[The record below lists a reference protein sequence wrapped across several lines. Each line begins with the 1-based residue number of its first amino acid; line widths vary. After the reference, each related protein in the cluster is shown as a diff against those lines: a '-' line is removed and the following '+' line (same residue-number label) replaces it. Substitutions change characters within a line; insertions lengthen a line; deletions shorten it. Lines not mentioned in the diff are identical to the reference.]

1 MNWKNDYNKSFN
13 PKQGNRNFNNY
24 NKNQQPENYDVFFGN
39 NQFKASIINQNPNSK
54 KENDVKDFF
63 KNAWEE
69 SKMKQFQSIS
79 LLLNKYVPIIFK
91 NSNNTLEFQD
101 ISLKGSI
108 KKFFLQ
114 EINNQNIIKEF
125 KEFYNKFKERVKKQ
139 KESLKKI
146 GYEDIFSSKL
156 KTAYRLVVGLGSGS
170 VFETSLTLHHI
181 FGIPYIPASAL
192 KGVVRSVSF
201 WEIAKSQIEKNQNL
215 NIEEF
220 LKEFQKKLYDE
231 NISNFD
237 TEEIIIHKILFGTQE
252 FKGLLIFLD
261 SYPEINKETNKETN
275 KENNNFDIFELD
287 VMTPHYQEYY
297 TKTQTPGDW
306 ENPNPI
312 TFLTVKKGIPFEF
325 NVLIDKHRLQEIEK
339 NKIIP
344 EKVIEKLKNY
354 QELKNKVKRWLEL
367 ALKEFGVG
375 AKTRL
380 GYGIFQEN

>member
-1 MNWKNDYNKSFN
+1 MNWKNDYNKSFH
-13 PKQGNRNFNNY
+13 PKQGDRNFNNY
-24 NKNQQPENYDVFFGN
+24 NKNQQSENYDVFFGN
-39 NQFKASIINQNPNSK
+39 EQFKAFGITQNPNSK

-63 KNAWEE
+63 KEAWEE
-69 SKMKQFQSIS
+69 SNMKQFQSIS

-125 KEFYNKFKERVKKQ
+125 YNKLKQRVEKQ
-139 KESLKKI
+139 KEFLKKI

-220 LKEFQKKLYDE
+220 LEEFQRKLYDDD
-231 NISNFD
+231 ISNSD

-261 SYPEINKETNKETN
+261 SYPEINKETN
-275 KENNNFDIFELD
+275 NFDIFELD
-287 VMTPHYQEYY
+287 VMTSHYQEYY

-344 EKVIEKLKNY
+344 KNVIEKLKNY
-354 QELKNKVKRWLEL
+354 QELKSKVKRWLEL

>member
-1 MNWKNDYNKSFN
+1 MNYK
-13 PKQGNRNFNNY
+13 
-24 NKNQQPENYDVFFGN
+24 YDVFFGN
-39 NQFKASIINQNPNSK
+39 IQFKASVITQNLNS
-54 KENDVKDFF
+54 EFE
-63 KNAWEE
+63 NAWKR
-69 SKMKQFQSIS
+69 SNMKQFESIS

-91 NSNNTLEFQD
+91 NSNTLEFQD

-114 EINNQNIIKEF
+114 EINNQAKKEINNQTKNKSIIKEF
-125 KEFYNKFKERVKKQ
+125 CYKFKERVEKQ

-201 WEIAKSQIEKNQNL
+201 WEIAKSQIEKNINF
-215 NIEEF
+215 NIE
-220 LKEFQKKLYDE
+220 EFQKKLYDE
-231 NISNFD
+231 NISNSD

-261 SYPEINKETNKETN
+261 SYPEINKETNKE
-275 KENNNFDIFELD
+275 NNNLDIFELD
-287 VMTPHYQEYY
+287 VMTPHYQKYY
-297 TKTQTPGDW
+297 TENQTPGDW

-312 TFLTVKKGIPFEF
+312 TFLTVKEGIPFKF
-325 NVLIDKHRLQEIEK
+325 NVLLDKHRLEEIKK

-344 EKVIEKLKNY
+344 ENVIEKLKNY
-354 QELKNKVKRWLEL
+354 EYLKNKVKRWLEL

>member
-1 MNWKNDYNKSFN
+1 MNY
-13 PKQGNRNFNNY
+13 
-24 NKNQQPENYDVFFGN
+24 NYDVFFGN
-39 NQFKASIINQNPNSK
+39 KQFKASGITQNPNSK
-54 KENDVKDFF
+54 KENDVKGFF
-63 KNAWEE
+63 KNAWEN
-69 SKMKQFQSIS
+69 SNMKQFQSIS

-114 EINNQNIIKEF
+114 EINNQTQKEINNQTKNESIIE
-125 KEFYNKFKERVKKQ
+125 EFYNKFKERVKNQ
-139 KESLKKI
+139 KESLNKI

-220 LKEFQKKLYDE
+220 QRKLYDE
-231 NISNFD
+231 NISDSD

-261 SYPEINKETNKETN
+261 SYPE
-275 KENNNFDIFELD
+275 NNNFDIFELD

-297 TKTQTPGDW
+297 TQTQTQTPGDW

-344 EKVIEKLKNY
+344 KNVIEKLKNY

>member
-1 MNWKNDYNKSFN
+1 MNYKYDYNK
-13 PKQGNRNFNNY
+13 
-24 NKNQQPENYDVFFGN
+24 NYDIFFGN
-39 NQFKASIINQNPNSK
+39 KQFKASGITQNPNNE
-54 KENDVKDFF
+54 KEF
-63 KNAWEE
+63 KEAWEK
-69 SKMKQFQSIS
+69 SNMKQFESIS

-114 EINNQNIIKEF
+114 EINNQIKNKSIIKEICD
-125 KEFYNKFKERVKKQ
+125 KLKKRVEKQ

-220 LKEFQKKLYDE
+220 QRKLYDE
-231 NISNFD
+231 NISDSD

-261 SYPEINKETNKETN
+261 SYPEINKETNKENN

-287 VMTPHYQEYY
+287 VMTPHYQKYY
-297 TKTQTPGDW
+297 TENQTPGDW

-325 NVLIDKHRLQEIEK
+325 NVLIDKHRLQEIER

-344 EKVIEKLKNY
+344 KNVIEKVIEKLKNY

>member
-1 MNWKNDYNKSFN
+1 MNWKNDYNKSFHH
-13 PKQGNRNFNNY
+13 KQGDRNFNNY
-24 NKNQQPENYDVFFGN
+24 NKNQQSENYDVFFGN
-39 NQFKASIINQNPNSK
+39 KQFKASGITQNPNSK

-63 KNAWEE
+63 KKAWEN
-69 SKMKQFQSIS
+69 SNMKQFQSIS
-79 LLLNKYVPIIFK
+79 LLLNKYVPIIFKNSNNTLDFK

-114 EINNQNIIKEF
+114 EINNQTKNKSIIE
-125 KEFYNKFKERVKKQ
+125 EFYNKFKERVKKQ

-201 WEIAKSQIEKNQNL
+201 WEIAKSEMKKNENF
-215 NIEEF
+215 NIE
-220 LKEFQKKLYDE
+220 EFQKKLYDE
-231 NISNFD
+231 NISNSD

-261 SYPEINKETNKETN
+261 SYPE
-275 KENNNFDIFELD
+275 NNNFDIFELD

-297 TKTQTPGDW
+297 TQTQTPGDW

-344 EKVIEKLKNY
+344 KNVIEKLKNY
-354 QELKNKVKRWLEL
+354 EYLKNKVKRWLEL

>member
-1 MNWKNDYNKSFN
+1 MNLKNSYNDKNSEQNARYKVYGKIFFVNKAFLNLNQINAQSKTKDKAKS
-13 PKQGNRNFNNY
+13 
-24 NKNQQPENYDVFFGN
+24 
-39 NQFKASIINQNPNSK
+39 I
-54 KENDVKDFF
+54 FF
-63 KNAWEE
+63 KNSINNSIV
-69 SKMKQFQSIS
+69 SKIESIS
-79 LLLNKYVPIIFK
+79 LLFNKYIPIIDAEIQDLK
-91 NSNNTLEFQD
+91 NDKKQVWYSLNNESIGGDSKKLFLSEFIEITKSNN
-101 ISLKGSI
+101 S
-108 KKFFLQ
+108 
-114 EINNQNIIKEF
+114 NNQNII

-201 WEIAKSQIEKNQNL
+201 WEIAKSEMKKNENF
-215 NIEEF
+215 NIE
-220 LKEFQKKLYDE
+220 EFQKKLYDE

-261 SYPEINKETNKETN
+261 SYP
-275 KENNNFDIFELD
+275 ENNNFDIFELD

-354 QELKNKVKRWLEL
+354 EDLKNKVKRWLEL

>member
-1 MNWKNDYNKSFN
+1 MNY
-13 PKQGNRNFNNY
+13 
-24 NKNQQPENYDVFFGN
+24 NYDVFFGN
-39 NQFKASIINQNPNSK
+39 KQFKAFGITQNPNSK

-63 KNAWEE
+63 KEAWEK
-69 SKMKQFQSIS
+69 SNMKQFESIS
-79 LLLNKYVPIIFK
+79 LLLNKYVPIIFKNSNNTLDLK

-114 EINNQNIIKEF
+114 EINNQSIIKG
-125 KEFYNKFKERVKKQ
+125 FYNKLKERVEKQ

-220 LKEFQKKLYDE
+220 QRKLYDE
-231 NISNFD
+231 NISDSD

-261 SYPEINKETNKETN
+261 SYPEINKE
-275 KENNNFDIFELD
+275 NNNFDIFELD
-287 VMTPHYQEYY
+287 VMTPHYQKYY
-297 TKTQTPGDW
+297 TENQTPGDW

-325 NVLIDKHRLQEIEK
+325 NVLIDKHRLQEIER

-344 EKVIEKLKNY
+344 EKVIEKVIEKLKNY

>member
-1 MNWKNDYNKSFN
+1 MNYK
-13 PKQGNRNFNNY
+13 
-24 NKNQQPENYDVFFGN
+24 YDVFFGN
-39 NQFKASIINQNPNSK
+39 NQFKASIINPNNE
-54 KENDVKDFF
+54 KEF
-63 KNAWEE
+63 KEAWEK
-69 SKMKQFQSIS
+69 SNMKQFESIS
-79 LLLNKYVPIIFK
+79 LLLNKYVPIIFKNSNKTLDFK

-114 EINNQNIIKEF
+114 EINNQAKKEINNQTKNEINNQTKNKSIIKEF
-125 KEFYNKFKERVKKQ
+125 CYKFKERVEKQ

-201 WEIAKSQIEKNQNL
+201 WEIAKSQIEKNINF
-215 NIEEF
+215 NIE
-220 LKEFQKKLYDE
+220 EFQKKLYDE
-231 NISNFD
+231 NISNSD

-261 SYPEINKETNKETN
+261 SYPE
-275 KENNNFDIFELD
+275 NNNFGIFELD
-287 VMTPHYQEYY
+287 VMTPHYQKYY
-297 TKTQTPGDW
+297 TENQTPGDW

>member
-1 MNWKNDYNKSFN
+1 MNYK
-13 PKQGNRNFNNY
+13 
-24 NKNQQPENYDVFFGN
+24 YDVFFGN
-39 NQFKASIINQNPNSK
+39 EKFKAPGITQNPNNE
-54 KENDVKDFF
+54 KEF
-63 KNAWEE
+63 KEAWEK
-69 SKMKQFQSIS
+69 SNMKQFQSIS

-114 EINNQNIIKEF
+114 EINNQAKKEINNQTKNEINNQTKNKSIIKEF
-125 KEFYNKFKERVKKQ
+125 CDKFKERVEKQ

-201 WEIAKSQIEKNQNL
+201 WEIAKSEIQKNQNL

-231 NISNFD
+231 NISNSD
-237 TEEIIIHKILFGTQE
+237 TEEIIIHKILFGNQE

-287 VMTPHYQEYY
+287 VMTPHYQKYY
-297 TKTQTPGDW
+297 TENQTPGDW

-325 NVLIDKHRLQEIEK
+325 NILIDKHRLQEIKE

-344 EKVIEKLKNY
+344 EKVIEKVIEKLKNY
-354 QELKNKVKRWLEL
+354 EYLKNKVKRWLEL

>member
-1 MNWKNDYNKSFN
+1 MNYK
-13 PKQGNRNFNNY
+13 
-24 NKNQQPENYDVFFGN
+24 YDVFFGN
-39 NQFKASIINQNPNSK
+39 NQFKASGITQNPNSK

-63 KNAWEE
+63 KKAWEE
-69 SKMKQFQSIS
+69 SKIKQFQSIS

-91 NSNNTLEFQD
+91 NSNKTLEFQD

-114 EINNQNIIKEF
+114 EINNQTKNKSIIQEF
-125 KEFYNKFKERVKKQ
+125 CHKLKERIEKQ

-201 WEIAKSQIEKNQNL
+201 WEIAKSEMKKNENF
-215 NIEEF
+215 NIE
-220 LKEFQKKLYDE
+220 EFQKKLYDE
-231 NISNFD
+231 NISNSD

-261 SYPEINKETNKETN
+261 SYPGIN

-287 VMTPHYQEYY
+287 VMTPHYQKYY
-297 TKTQTPGDW
+297 TENQTPGDW

>member
-13 PKQGNRNFNNY
+13 PKQGSRNFNNY

-63 KNAWEE
+63 KKAWEE

-114 EINNQNIIKEF
+114 EINNQTKNKSIIQEF
-125 KEFYNKFKERVKKQ
+125 CYKFKERVEKQ

-201 WEIAKSQIEKNQNL
+201 WEIAKSEMKKNQNFS
-215 NIEEF
+215 IE
-220 LKEFQKKLYDE
+220 EFQKKLYDE
-231 NISNFD
+231 NISNSD

-261 SYPEINKETNKETN
+261 SYPEINKDIN

-287 VMTPHYQEYY
+287 VMTPHYQKYY
-297 TKTQTPGDW
+297 TENQTPGDW

-339 NKIIP
+339 NEIIP
-344 EKVIEKLKNY
+344 KNVIEKLKNH
-354 QELKNKVKRWLEL
+354 QEIKNKVKRWLEL